1 MKAQSLSDLGER
13 HQQNER
19 QEYDERKHR
28 HLDKRIRLMWTG
40 SEKSWLTMK
49 VPNGF
54 TCPAVEFLG
63 EETSTVL
70 ELEYTLQSGHVNDD
84 SG

>member
-1 MKAQSLSDLGER
+1 
-13 HQQNER
+13 
-19 QEYDERKHR
+19 
-28 HLDKRIRLMWTG
+28 
-40 SEKSWLTMK
+40 MK

-54 TCPAVEFLG
+54 TRPAVEFLG

-70 ELEYTLQSGHVNDD
+70 ELEYTLQSEHVNDD